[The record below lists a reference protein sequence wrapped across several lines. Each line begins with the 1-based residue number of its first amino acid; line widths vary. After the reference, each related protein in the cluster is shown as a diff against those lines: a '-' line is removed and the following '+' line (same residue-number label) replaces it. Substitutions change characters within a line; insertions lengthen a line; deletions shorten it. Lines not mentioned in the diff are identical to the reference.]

1 MPPYRPVQH
10 QALIHGLWERL
21 ARSIHK
27 PMCYRLQIIHAL
39 TTVLSH
45 APNPS

>member
-10 QALIHGLWERL
+10 QALLQGLWDRL
-21 ARSIHK
+21 ARSINK
-27 PMCYRLQIIHAL
+27 PTCYRQQIIHAL

-45 APNPS
+45 APDPS